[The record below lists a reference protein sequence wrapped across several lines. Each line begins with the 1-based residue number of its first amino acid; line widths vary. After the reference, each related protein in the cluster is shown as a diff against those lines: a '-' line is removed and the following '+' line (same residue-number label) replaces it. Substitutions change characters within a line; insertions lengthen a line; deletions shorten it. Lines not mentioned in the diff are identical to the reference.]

1 MIIQRNSG
9 LSQEFTIHCFRHSH
23 VSLLIDLDYSPVL
36 VADRIGD
43 NVETVLKVYSHLYP
57 TSKSELVK
65 KLDNLTN

>member
-9 LSQEFTIHCFRHSH
+9 LSQEFTIHCFSHSH

-65 KLDNLTN
+65 KLDNLTK